1 MKKKTTRKKKINN
14 DFLDKVIRGTYNF
27 FSSPF
32 DRHHYQPY
40 CMACDDSGCK
50 YCFKTNPHLEGGE

>member
-1 MKKKTTRKKKINN
+1 MKKKITRKKKINN

-32 DRHHYQPY
+32 DHPY
-40 CMACDDSGCK
+40 CIMCYDSGCK
-50 YCFKTNPHLEGGE
+50 YCFKTNPNLEGGE

>member
-1 MKKKTTRKKKINN
+1 MKKKRRVTKKKQQPNEFI
-14 DFLDKVIRGTYNF
+14 DKVIKGTYNF

-32 DRHHYQPY
+32 DHPY
-40 CMACDDSGCK
+40 CIACDDSGCK

>member
-1 MKKKTTRKKKINN
+1 MKKKITRKKKINN

-32 DRHHYQPY
+32 D
-40 CMACDDSGCK
+40 
-50 YCFKTNPHLEGGE
+50 KTNQNLEGEK